1 MQYDATRR
9 DALRQLER
17 LLGKELSCNIMQY
30 DATRRDALRQVERLL
45 GKELVGAP
53 AVGVEQLAPR
63 SAVPDGELQDM
74 AVQRLDSREQ
84 KRREFYNKKR

>member
-1 MQYDATRR
+1 MTRR
-9 DALRQLER
+9 DATHCGSSSGCSER
-17 LLGKELSCNIMQY
+17 SALSCNKMQY